1 LAKPPDNQASI
12 DVRKGMP
19 SRKLD
24 RASFQERFFS
34 AFIDPSFDS
43 LRRELKA
50 VADAA
55 WDAYANSRKSPLTRK
70 AGSGFADP
78 DYELAMDWLAA
89 RDAIQGCSTLFT
101 GSAWRGV
108 T

>member
-1 LAKPPDNQASI
+1 
-12 DVRKGMP
+12 MP

-24 RASFQERFFS
+24 RASFQERFFA
-34 AFIDPSFDS
+34 AFIDSSFDS

-89 RDAIQGCSTLFT
+89 RDAIKQAEAHHNAGP
-101 GSAWRGV
+101 A
-108 T
+108 